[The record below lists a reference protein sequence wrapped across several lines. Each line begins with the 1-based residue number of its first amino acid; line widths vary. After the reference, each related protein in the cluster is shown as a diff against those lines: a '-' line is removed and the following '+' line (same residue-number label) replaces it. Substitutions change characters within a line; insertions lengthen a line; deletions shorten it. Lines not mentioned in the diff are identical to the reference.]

1 MHLPMVAAIMS
12 APLARSGRGE
22 GDWPEAGPRADS
34 ERAGQVIRSA
44 DTLLL
49 SSTDIHVEAGGRYL
63 DSTHDTWTC
72 SGTICVSRLTGEA
85 ATLGVRL
92 DSLETLAV
100 SETGRVTCGKRAG
113 FDTVR
118 TSGGIDVRDV
128 PGQSGV
134 RTGTMSG
141 DSAEGFGFRGEHGL
155 AAATG
160 VGATISGS
168 LSGTR
173 FEDVTLEAN
182 GGVVVGNASGSDPS
196 RSAAWS
202 GLARAHDANG
212 RTGSGTATLTAGLS
226 SRPTVDADIRI
237 GGSRTGSSAWSGIPL
252 ANGRFETGSGLDD
265 RIVGHFHGPGHEEA
279 CGTFDTRDR
288 SGVFGVKAP

>member
-1 MHLPMVAAIMS
+1 MHLPMVAAAMS
-12 APLARSGRGE
+12 APLALSGRGE
-22 GDWPEAGPRADS
+22 GDWPEAGPRAGS

-49 SSTDIHVEAGGRYL
+49 SSTDIHVEVGGRCL

-72 SGTICVSRLTGEA
+72 SGTTCVSRLTGEA

-100 SETGRVTCGKRAG
+100 SEAGRVTCGKRAG

-128 PGQSGV
+128 LERSGV
-134 RTGTMSG
+134 RIGTMSG
-141 DSAEGFGFRGEHGL
+141 DSAEGFGFRGEHGF
-155 AAATG
+155 AATTG
-160 VGATISGS
+160 VEATMSGS

-196 RSAAWS
+196 GSAAWS
-202 GLARAHDANG
+202 GIARAHDANG
-212 RTGSGTATLTAGLS
+212 RTGSGPPG
-226 SRPTVDADIRI
+226 SREGHRI
-237 GGSRTGSSAWSGIPL
+237 GVAAR
-252 ANGRFETGSGLDD
+252 
-265 RIVGHFHGPGHEEA
+265 
-279 CGTFDTRDR
+279 
-288 SGVFGVKAP
+288 